1 MQEAAGTNA
10 GNPRHPGRDQGDKRG
25 GSELRPVMN
34 LLEIWALL

>member
-1 MQEAAGTNA
+1 MLGTTATLGATRVTNV
-10 GNPRHPGRDQGDKRG
+10 G